1 MFIDTLILSHRDI
14 LGPDM
19 TFIHFEMSSED
30 KKKRLTKRH
39 EGMGE
44 GGDKIVDMLEVS
56 NIMIILH
63 MAKYKIIIFTYLWE
77 SDCEG

>member
-44 GGDKIVDMLEVS
+44 GGDKIVDMLEVT
-56 NIMIILH
+56 L
-63 MAKYKIIIFTYLWE
+63 
-77 SDCEG
+77 